1 MTDSPADEAIATNQQ
16 RPNRAPPSESKEQ
29 KGMWVEFHEAIGNNL
44 LYPLYHAGGES
55 SSFFDL
61 YELVSGFNM
70 QSMLNVGMVST
81 VYPKLAE
88 AYPNKRS
95 APVSLACSMSEKELE

>member
-1 MTDSPADEAIATNQQ
+1 
-16 RPNRAPPSESKEQ
+16 
-29 KGMWVEFHEAIGNNL
+29 
-44 LYPLYHAGGES
+44 
-55 SSFFDL
+55 
-61 YELVSGFNM
+61 M